1 MKKIIAMLLA
11 LIMVVAMVAC
21 TANNDSNAADN
32 NTNDNAQNEVKQ
44 DDAKTEPETKNEEPA
59 VEADPDTNK
68 LVLYTSA
75 GASEYEL
82 IVGLFNEKYPDIEV
96 EIVSG
101 GSGELASRITAEKEA
116 PYGDV
121 MMGGGNTTYRGIEEC
136 LEAYESV
143 EAANIFSEF
152 MPEDHLYT
160 PCYINVNAIIV
171 NNTLLAETGVTVDG
185 WESLTNE
192 ALKGNISFASPAD
205 SSSALEVIVNMLAAM
220 NGTGNIEDGWAFVE
234 KFVANLDGKFAS
246 GSSAAYKNVVN
257 GEYAVGLCNEDKV
270 ISYMKDGAD
279 VSPVY
284 AKEGITL
291 RTSNIARIKGGANAK
306 NAKLFI
312 DFVVSLECQTAM
324 EAEINVRPV
333 RADVPMTTEGRI
345 ATADLVQLTY
355 PDVKSSELKTK
366 FQDILTSI
374 G

>member
-1 MKKIIAMLLA
+1 MKKLIALLLA
-11 LIMVVAMVAC
+11 FAMVLGLVAC
-21 TANNDSNAADN
+21 TTEPAAPAAAD
-32 NTNDNAQNEVKQ
+32 AAAPAGE
-44 DDAKTEPETKNEEPA
+44 AEE
-59 VEADPDTNK
+59 PDTNK

-82 IVGLFNEKYPDIEV
+82 IVGKFNEKYPDIDV

-101 GSGELASRITAEKEA
+101 GSGELASRITAEKDS

-121 MMGGGNTTYRGIEEC
+121 MMGGGNTTYRGIEAQ
-136 LEAYESV
+136 LEPYTSTEV
-143 EAANIFSEF
+143 ENLFPEF
-152 MPEDHLYT
+152 VPEDHLYT

-171 NNTLLAETGVTVDG
+171 NKTLMDKIGMEITG
-185 WESLTNE
+185 WESLTDE
-192 ALKGNISFASPAD
+192 RLKGQISFASPAD

-220 NGTGNIEDGWAFVE
+220 NGTGNIEDGWEFVK

-246 GSSAAYKNVVN
+246 GSSAAYKNVVG
-257 GEYAVGLCNEDKV
+257 GEYPVGLCNEDKV

-279 VSPVY
+279 VYPVY

-291 RTSNIARIKGGANAK
+291 RTSNIAKIRGGANAK

-312 DFVVSLECQTAM
+312 DFVVSHDCQSAM
-324 EAEINVRPV
+324 ESDINVRPV
-333 RADVPMTTEGRI
+333 RGDVPMTTEGRI
-345 ATADLVQLTY
+345 ATADLVQLPY
-355 PDVKSSELKTK
+355 PDVKSSELKST